1 MATLQEKIDELT
13 RQVSVLAAQQTHF
26 GKQLLALM
34 NELDALKKQAAAAGI
49 TATKEPVPE
58 KVIEYTEPIIAPS
71 QRPVQ
76 AGTTMPKK
84 ESVRPSS
91 WNSNSK
97 SKTSF
102 EEFIGKNLASKV
114 GILVTIIGIF
124 IGARYAIEHD
134 LVSPVVRILCG
145 YASGL
150 VLVGIALRLKK
161 KYETYSAV
169 LMGGGLSVLYFITY
183 IAWSFYTMLPQV
195 AAFGL
200 MLLFTAAIVYAAV
213 LYDKVIIAHLG
224 QVGAYAIPFLLSNNS
239 GRYEILFSYITIIN
253 VGILVLSFYK
263 YWKSLFHVA
272 YVATWLIYCAWYLFE
287 YNEQQHFSGAFGF
300 LSAFFI
306 LFYAT
311 FLAYKLIRKEQYN
324 IGDVFLLLSNAFLF
338 YGLGYDLLSNYAT
351 MQYWAGLFTVI
362 NALIHLGVSLVI
374 KRRMQQADKPL
385 YYMIFGL
392 VVVFLTIAIPVQLDG
407 NWVTLLWTAEAV
419 LLFVIGR
426 TRHAPIY
433 EKLAAGLVL
442 LSFVSLIQDRAN
454 IFQPSE
460 DGYPFRNITFYTGV
474 LEVLVLGIITWVNY
488 NKKWQ
493 IAAAE
498 RTQFHAFFDYIVPAL
513 LLITSYSVFYLELR
527 DELWLLENS
536 VETNKKLVLSGNEF
550 GLFTTAILF
559 LYMTVYGILFIYI
572 NQRFVRNRW
581 LATVSPGGVAV
592 VGFLLLMYAMPALN
606 RLTTGYFE
614 YGSTGSYFGGWHLV
628 IRYLAIALV
637 ALLLTMGTRIMKQYV
652 SESIL
657 QQAWWLMVYT
667 IVLGVVSYEYINWV
681 SVAVG
686 EDQYEIGLSI
696 IWGLFALG
704 LVSYGI
710 RKKQKYVRLA
720 AIVLFVI
727 TILKLFIYDLAGAGT
742 LTKTISFI
750 SLGIILLLVSFL
762 YNKYKEVLFGDD
774 KAEVGS

>member
-13 RQVSVLAAQQTHF
+13 RRVSVLAAQQTHF

-34 NELDALKKQAAAAGI
+34 NELDALKKQAAASGMNA
-49 TATKEPVPE
+49 AKEPVPE

-71 QRPVQ
+71 QRPAQ
-76 AGTTMPKK
+76 AGGMPKK
-84 ESVRPSS
+84 EPVRPSS

-150 VLVGIALRLKK
+150 VLVGIALRLRK

-253 VGILVLSFYK
+253 AGILVLSFYK

-272 YVATWLIYCAWYLFE
+272 YVATWLIYCAWYVFE
-287 YNEQQHFSGAFGF
+287 YHAQHFSGAFGF
-300 LSAFFI
+300 LSVFFI

-311 FLAYKLIRKEQYN
+311 FLAYKLIRKEPYN
-324 IGDVFLLLSNAFLF
+324 IGDVFLLLTNAFIF

-351 MQYWAGLFTVI
+351 MHYWAGLFTVI

-374 KRRMQQADKPL
+374 RRRMQQADKPL

-392 VVVFLTIAIPVQLDG
+392 VVVFLTIAIPVQLNG

-442 LSFVSLIQDRAN
+442 LAFVSLIQDRAN
-454 IFQPSE
+454 IQQPSIH
-460 DGYPFRNITFYTGV
+460 GFPFRNITFYTGV
-474 LEVLVLGIITWVNY
+474 LVVLALGGITWLNH
-488 NKKWQ
+488 KKKPVV
-493 IAAAE
+493 AAAG
-498 RTQFHAFFDYIVPAL
+498 RTQFHAFFDYMVPAL
-513 LLITSYSVFYLELR
+513 LLITSYSVFFLEIR
-527 DELWLLENS
+527 DQLWLLDKM
-536 VETNKKLVLSGNEF
+536 VVTDKKMVSNGEF

-559 LYMTVYGILFIYI
+559 LYATVYGILVIYI
-572 NQRFVRNRW
+572 NQRFARNRW
-581 LATVSPGGVAV
+581 LAIGSPGGIAIVC
-592 VGFLLLMYAMPALN
+592 FYLLMSAMPALN
-606 RLTTGYFE
+606 SLTIGYFE
-614 YGSTGSYFGGWHLV
+614 YGSTGSYFGGWHIIV
-628 IRYLAIALV
+628 RYLTIALV
-637 ALLLTMGTRIMKQYV
+637 ALLLVMGTRIVRQYV
-652 SESIL
+652 PEPIL

-686 EDQYEIGLSI
+686 EGKYEIGLSI

-704 LVSYGI
+704 LVIYGI

-727 TILKLFIYDLAGAGT
+727 TILKLFVYDLAGAGT

-762 YNKYKEVLFGDD
+762 YNKYKEILFGDD
-774 KAEVGS
+774 KAEVRS

>member
-1 MATLQEKIDELT
+1 MATLPEKIDELN
-13 RQVSVLAAQQTHF
+13 RQVSMLAAQQTHL
-26 GKQLLALM
+26 GKQLLVLM
-34 NELDALKKQAAAAGI
+34 NELDALKKQAAATGI
-49 TATKEPVPE
+49 TAAKGPVPE

-71 QRPVQ
+71 QRSVQ
-76 AGTTMPKK
+76 AGATMPKK
-84 ESVRPSS
+84 EPVRPSS
-91 WNSNSK
+91 WNSNSE

-169 LMGGGLSVLYFITY
+169 MMGGGISVLYFITY

-239 GRYEILFSYITIIN
+239 GRYEILFSYVAIIN
-253 VGILVLSFYK
+253 VGILVLSFNK

-324 IGDVFLLLSNAFLF
+324 IGDVFLLLSNAFIF
-338 YGLGYDLLSNYAT
+338 YGLGYELLSNYASL
-351 MQYWAGLFTVI
+351 QYWAGLFTVA
-362 NALIHLGVSLVI
+362 NALIHLAVSI
-374 KRRMQQADKPL
+374 IIRRLQLADKSL
-385 YYMIFGL
+385 YYLVLGL
-392 VVVFLTIAIPVQLDG
+392 VVVFFTIAAPVQMDG

-426 TRHAPIY
+426 TRHAPLY

-442 LSFVSLIQDRAN
+442 LSFVSLIHDRAN
-454 IFQPSE
+454 IFQPSIH
-460 DGYPFRNITFYTGV
+460 GFPFRNITFYTGI
-474 LEVLVLGIITWVNY
+474 LVMLALGIITWLNH
-488 NKKWQ
+488 KKKPGV
-493 IAAAE
+493 AAADK
-498 RTQFHAFFDYIVPAL
+498 TQFHAFFDYIVPAL
-513 LLITSYSVFYLELR
+513 LLITSYSVFFLELR
-527 DELWLLENS
+527 DQLWLLEKR
-536 VETNKKLVLSGNEF
+536 VATDKKMVLNGEF

-559 LYMTVYGILFIYI
+559 LYATVYGILVIFI
-572 NQRFVRNRW
+572 NQRFARNRW
-581 LATVSPGGVAV
+581 LAIASLGGIII
-592 VGFLLLMYAMPALN
+592 VGLYLLLSAMPALN
-606 RLTTGYFE
+606 DLSTGYFE
-614 YGSTGSYFGGWHLV
+614 YGSTGSYFGGWHVV
-628 IRYLAIALV
+628 IRYLTIALM
-637 ALLLTMGTRIMKQYV
+637 ALLLVMGTRIVRQYV
-652 SESIL
+652 SEPML

-667 IVLGVVSYEYINWV
+667 IVLGVVSYEYSNWTT
-681 SVAVG
+681 VAAG
-686 EDQYEIGLSI
+686 AGQYAIGLSI
-696 IWGLFALG
+696 IWGLFALA
-704 LVSYGI
+704 LVIYGI

-727 TILKLFIYDLAGAGT
+727 TILKLFVYDLAGAGT

-762 YNKYKEVLFGDD
+762 YNKYKEILFGED
-774 KAEVGS
+774 KAEVR